1 MFPSRPGLSRQGI
14 TVFQRGLAL
23 FDNFLA
29 PGEFSADT
37 SMMVSTL
44 SQVEMVS
51 AQDFAK
57 SMAMLDEVFDAVSE
71 PLQLLRSR
79 SLAYYRKLVREKPFD
94 KGLLT
99 GTREAKEIHY
109 LFFTATSWQ
118 QVLRAF
124 DMISFAT
131 REPKVSSKVGDS
143 SPLTLPD
150 PDKEMETK
158 MSLFEFFETIVLET
172 VTKANHHPEVIK
184 ASKGMRAK
192 IQKKQ
197 ILRLMADATE
207 VFADAAFPEAKSVVD
222 HIADAGTKMMLMDAP
237 KRPNEQVADPTPS
250 PTTTTHEATEEMTP
264 DGHAETRPSLKDDT

>member
-1 MFPSRPGLSRQGI
+1 
-14 TVFQRGLAL
+14 
-23 FDNFLA
+23 
-29 PGEFSADT
+29 
-37 SMMVSTL
+37 
-44 SQVEMVS
+44 MVS
-51 AQDFAK
+51 AQDFAR

-79 SLAYYRKLVREKPFD
+79 SLAHYRKLVREKPFD
-94 KGLLT
+94 KSLLA
-99 GTREAKEIHY
+99 GTREAKEIYY

-124 DMISFAT
+124 DMISFAI
-131 REPKVSSKVGDS
+131 REPKISSKVSDS
-143 SPLTLPD
+143 SSATLPD

-158 MSLFEFFETIVLET
+158 MILFEFFETIVLDT
-172 VTKANHHPEVIK
+172 VTKANDHGEVIK

-222 HIADAGTKMMLMDAP
+222 HIADAGNKMLLLDAP
-237 KRPNEQVADPTPS
+237 KRPNEQQTGHPTSSPTP
-250 PTTTTHEATEEMTP
+250 PMHEAVDEMNSDVSGDVP
-264 DGHAETRPSLKDDT
+264 PPLESDT